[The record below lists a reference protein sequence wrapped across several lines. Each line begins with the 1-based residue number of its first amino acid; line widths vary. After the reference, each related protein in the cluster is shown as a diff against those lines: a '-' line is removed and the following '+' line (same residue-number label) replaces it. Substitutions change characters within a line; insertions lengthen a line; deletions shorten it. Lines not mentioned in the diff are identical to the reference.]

1 MYIPEATALAG
12 ASRPLLVAEGAAL
25 SLGQGGQEELKSSY
39 LGPPVNWETLPLD
52 SLAESAA
59 LLLSSHGSWGFYQKR
74 SCIPP
79 ILS

>member
-39 LGPPVNWETLPLD
+39 LGPPVNW
-52 SLAESAA
+52 
-59 LLLSSHGSWGFYQKR
+59 
-74 SCIPP
+74 
-79 ILS
+79 